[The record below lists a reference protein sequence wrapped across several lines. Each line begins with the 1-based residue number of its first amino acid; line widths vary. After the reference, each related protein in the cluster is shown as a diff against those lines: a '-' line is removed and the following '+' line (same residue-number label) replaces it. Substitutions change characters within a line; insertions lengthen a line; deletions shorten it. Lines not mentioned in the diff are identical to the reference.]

1 MMLLNLM
8 KIMKKLDVT
17 IEVLETKELAT
28 VSTEPGSCG
37 TVSGGSGDDTVV
49 YACCCCCCC

>member
-1 MMLLNLM
+1 
-8 KIMKKLDVT
+8 MKKLDVT

-28 VSTEPGSCG
+28 VSTEPGRCG
-37 TVSGGSGDDTVV
+37 TASGGAGDDTVV